1 VKHLLITGG
10 AGFIGYNF
18 VLYCL
23 RQYPDL
29 KLTVLDA
36 GTYAGRANIPALQA
50 ETRVRFVV
58 GDIRVPHALQGAFDG
73 VDAVV
78 HFAAESHVDRSIVEA
93 EAFISTNVYGTYAL
107 LQAARKAEV
116 ARFLHV
122 STDEVY
128 GSVAEGS
135 SAEDAPLLPSS
146 PYAASKAASDLMV
159 LAHRTTFGTPVVI
172 TRSSNNFGPYQYPE
186 KLIPLFVTNAMQ
198 DQPLPLYGD
207 GLNMRD
213 WLYVDDN
220 CAGIDT
226 VLRHGDI
233 GGVYNLGAGNEHTNR
248 EITDAIL
255 RLTGKPADLVRYV
268 QDRLGHDRRYSVDI
282 RRAQAL
288 GWTPRH
294 GFADALAATV
304 QWYREHE
311 AWWRPIKEKQAEY
324 QNFYGSYYQELQT

>member
-1 VKHLLITGG
+1 MKHLLITGG

-18 VLYCL
+18 VQYCL
-23 RQYPDL
+23 SRHPEMA
-29 KLTVLDA
+29 LTVLDA
-36 GTYAGRANIPALQA
+36 GTYAGRANIPALLA
-50 ETRVRFVV
+50 EPRVRFVA
-58 GDIRVPHALQGAFDG
+58 GDIRVPATLETAFDG

-116 ARFLHV
+116 ERFLHV

-128 GSVAEGS
+128 GSVASGS
-135 SAEDAPLLPSS
+135 CGEEAPLLPSS

-159 LAHRTTFGTPVVI
+159 LAHRTTFGTPVLI

-186 KLIPLFVTNAMQ
+186 KLIPLFVTNAMENE
-198 DQPLPLYGD
+198 PLPLYGD

-213 WLYVDDN
+213 WLYVEDN
-220 CAGIDT
+220 CAGLDT
-226 VLRHGDI
+226 VLHRGEV
-233 GGVYNLGAGNEHTNR
+233 GGIYNIGAGNEHTNR

-255 RLTGKPADLVRYV
+255 RLTGRPPSLVRYV
-268 QDRLGHDRRYSVDI
+268 QDRLGHDRRYSVNI
-282 RRAQAL
+282 ARAQAL

-294 GFADALAATV
+294 GFEDALAATV

-324 QNFYGSYYQELQT
+324 QDFYRSYYQELHA